1 MAKSCVLYPDAPN
14 GQPSKMYKDLLEKN
28 KLGRPL
34 VNMLYA
40 SYIASNAADAMDQ
53 AGYQRNSQG
62 EHNAADV
69 MKFLDVY
76 TMLNEMATLSS
87 EELSW
92 GIVDNNG
99 NRIDFT
105 DGKQALEKADAF
117 NDAHTGLTATVIQ
130 HGNIYNIITA
140 EKNSRT
146 HTYGMGVKE
155 KLKVWDVEKQA
166 FAAVGIDIDNMPQE
180 LKGIFTPMN
189 TGLVS
194 YLQGLQRLA
203 MGNLYKKDALL
214 LFNMDPN
221 SAQVRRLVQN
231 FGSIDTAAEAI
242 NNINHGIGNYTA
254 AQKLLLK
261 RAVDHCK
268 QYQGIDLNALKTQV
282 DQMSQQ
288 VIQSSPDEAI
298 KQTLHQLNKKYKIDI
313 NEIHRIGNKINT
325 LSEAATDAA
334 VTIQRQIRQLEKEQG
349 NNVEGKRLEGVLNQL
364 MRELANKKYYSGV
377 LNFLSEAQTQIAEID
392 NMLNN
397 IPQTGTELE
406 KAFGTAKILQDI
418 KSLREQY
425 YTLVSALA
433 DEHLTIDE
441 SINQSDIDNIRQ
453 SAKALKEYFDKKERV
468 LDNLTEQTM
477 ISLMT
482 QIVGDAA
489 PNGQA
494 MINVIRMAAADSSLS
509 DYLYSVGRASNPIIA
524 AMGSII
530 RNAQDSRD
538 GVMNNFSLRIRRAT
552 DKLYKSGSD
561 SSFMYEDDGHIISDI
576 DWSLYKA
583 ARSAHIKDLYRQG
596 LRGFDLKQAIEDW
609 EDVNTEDRV
618 VDNTNGRT
626 ERVPDSSYRKP
637 FPNLTQAQQEYYDE
651 MMQLKGEIGSFLP
664 AYAQHQYLPPQL
676 RRNTMDALG
685 QAKDVKDVAKALR
698 NKFENIWKIREDDE
712 NYNMN
717 GIIDGDEYAI
727 TNGAFD
733 NTPLRQIPIFFV
745 NKVEQEEL
753 LKNFSTGIAALAG
766 TAINYDAMSNVA
778 QVVEFIGDFTKGQV
792 ARDKDPKADIIENK
806 QIRIFKDLFKWGK
819 NTNTAGIID
828 GFISQHIYGQRL
840 DPEQPGYKWAKL
852 VQNIIGYTS
861 FKGLSTNLKG
871 AFSNYLVGEFQM
883 MIEAGAGEFYGFQD
897 YLWAHSK
904 LFGNSGVGGEM
915 AELLTNNMNSK
926 GTLFREMFD
935 PINEN
940 FSDKSHTKY
949 YKSMFRQLVSHDC
962 SFIGYSSGEYLI
974 HYVNM
979 YSILH
984 NQKVLDA
991 NGKKISLY
999 DAFEVTGKQD
1009 GNSELRL
1016 KAGITMLDGSPVT
1029 AEFIDSI
1036 RKKIRYANQ
1045 TCHGSMNTED
1055 KGLIHQKL
1063 WGRMIMNFRQWAIE
1077 HYSRRFRKRHFDAS
1091 LGMDR
1096 EGYWTS
1102 YFHYLFNEDTR
1113 DQWNESIGG
1122 KAKVIGTTIGESV
1135 SMVLPWFMR
1144 DYMTFM
1150 LRAQSQWHNLDEMQ
1164 RYNVKRVHQE
1174 MMMYI
1179 ALLGLSFAL
1188 GEPDKHKKE
1197 FWRRWWIYQTKRMI
1211 LESEA
1216 SMPHPKAFSNIM
1228 TIINS
1233 PMAGVNT
1240 LNSLMYTFFY
1250 GPFNGDFIGPNNT
1263 IKSGDHKGENRYW
1276 RNVKKYALPGY
1287 KDWEQLQ
1294 KMDEDEAIFQVF
1306 KDTPS
1311 NR

>member
-1 MAKSCVLYPDAPN
+1 MANSCILYPEVN
-14 GQPSKMYKDLLEKN
+14 GKPSKMYKDLLEKN

-69 MKFLDVY
+69 MKFMDVY

-105 DGKQALEKADAF
+105 DGKQALEKADNF
-117 NDAHTGLTATVIQ
+117 NDTHTGLVATVVQ
-130 HGNIYNIITA
+130 HGDIYNIITA
-140 EKNSRT
+140 EKNSKT
-146 HTYGMGVKE
+146 HTYGIDTKE
-155 KLKVWDVEKQA
+155 KLKIWDVEKQA
-166 FAAVGIDIDNMPQE
+166 FAAVGIDIENIPQE
-180 LKGIFTPMN
+180 VKGVFTPTN
-189 TGLVS
+189 ANLVS
-194 YLQGLQRLA
+194 YLQNLQRVSI
-203 MGNLYKKDALL
+203 GNLYKKDAVL
-214 LFNMDPN
+214 LFNIDPS
-221 SAQVRRLVQN
+221 SAEVRRLIQN
-231 FGSIDTAAEAI
+231 FGSIDAAAEAL
-242 NNINHGIGNYTA
+242 NNINHGIGNYSNG
-254 AQKLLLK
+254 QKTLLA
-261 RAVDHCK
+261 RAINHCK
-268 QYQGIDLNALKTQV
+268 KYKGVDLDALKTQV

-288 VIQSSPDEAI
+288 VIQSSPEEAI
-298 KQTLHQLNKKYKIDI
+298 ANTLKQLNKKYKIDI

-334 VTIQRQIRQLEKEQG
+334 FAIQRKIRELEKQQG
-349 NNVEGKRLEGVLNQL
+349 NNTEGKRLEGVLNQL
-364 MRELANKKYYSGV
+364 MAELANKKYYSGV
-377 LNFLSEAQTQIAEID
+377 LNFLGEAQTQINEID

-418 KSLREQY
+418 KSIREQY
-425 YTLVSALA
+425 YTLISALA

-441 SINQSDIDNIRQ
+441 SIGQTDIDNIRQ
-453 SAKALKEYFDKKERV
+453 SAKDLKEFFDKKEKV
-468 LDNLTEQTM
+468 LDSLTESTM
-477 ISLMT
+477 INLMT
-482 QIVGDAA
+482 QIVGDSA

-494 MINVIRMAAADSSLS
+494 MINVIRMAAADSSIM
-509 DYLYSVGRASNPIIA
+509 DYLYSAGRASNPIIA
-524 AMGSII
+524 AMGTII

-538 GVMNNFSLRIRRAT
+538 DIMNNMSLRIRRAT

-576 DWSLYKA
+576 DWALYKA
-583 ARSAHIKDLYRQG
+583 ARTAHIKDLYKQG

-609 EDVNTEDRV
+609 EDINTEDRV

-626 ERVPDSSYRKP
+626 ERVPNSSYRKS
-637 FPNLTQAQQEYYDE
+637 FPQLTQAQQEYYNE
-651 MMQLKGEIGSFLP
+651 MMQLKGEIGSLLP
-664 AYAQHQYLPPQL
+664 AYAQKQYLPPQL

-685 QAKDVKDVAKALR
+685 QSKNVKDVAKALR
-698 NKFENIWKIREDDE
+698 NKFENAWKIREDDE

-717 GIIDGDEYAI
+717 GIIDGDEYML
-727 TNGAFD
+727 TEGTFD

-753 LKNFSTGIAALAG
+753 LKNFSSGLAALAG
-766 TAINYDAMSNVA
+766 TAVNYDAMSNVA

-806 QIRIFKDLFKWGK
+806 QIRVFKDLFKWGK
-819 NTNTAGIID
+819 NTNTAGLID
-828 GFISQHIYGQRL
+828 GYISQHIYGQRL
-840 DPEQPGYKWAKL
+840 DPEQLGYKWSKL
-852 VQNIIGYTS
+852 VSNIIGYTS

-883 MIEAGAGEFYGFQD
+883 MIEAGAGEFYGFKD

-904 LFGNSGVGGEM
+904 LFGGSGAGGEI
-915 AELLTNNMNSK
+915 AELLTNNMNHK
-926 GTLFREMFD
+926 GVLFREMFD

-962 SFIGYSSGEYLI
+962 SFLGYSSGEYLI

-984 NQKVLDA
+984 NQKILL
-991 NGKKISLY
+991 NGKKVSLY
-999 DAFEVTGKQD
+999 DAFELTNKQN
-1009 GNSELRL
+1009 GNAELRL
-1016 KAGITMLDGSPVT
+1016 KAGVTMLDGTAVT
-1029 AEFIDSI
+1029 SEFLNSI

-1045 TCHGSMNTED
+1045 TAHGSMNTED

-1063 WGRMIMNFRQWAIE
+1063 WGRAIMNFRQWMIE

-1096 EGYWTS
+1096 EGYWQS
-1102 YFHYLFNEDTR
+1102 FYQYMFNEDTK
-1113 DQWNESIGG
+1113 DEWKEGSKINAIG
-1122 KAKVIGTTIGESV
+1122 
-1135 SMVLPWFMR
+1135 MFMK
-1144 DYMTFM
+1144 DYMTFL

-1164 RYNVKRVHQE
+1164 RYNVKRVHTE
-1174 MMMYI
+1174 MMMYF
-1179 ALLGLSFAL
+1179 ALLGISFAL
-1188 GEPDKHKKE
+1188 GEPDQHKKQ
-1197 FWRRWWIYQTKRMI
+1197 FWRRWWIYQVKRM
-1211 LESEA
+1211 LLDTEG
-1216 SMPHPKAFSNIM
+1216 SMPHPKFISSIL
-1228 TIINS
+1228 TILQS

-1240 LNSLMYTFFY
+1240 INSLLYTFY
-1250 GPFNGDFIGPNNT
+1250 GLSNGDIVT
-1263 IKSGDHKGENRYW
+1263 DVKSGPHKGENKYW
-1276 RNVKKYALPGY
+1276 RNMKKYNLPFF
-1287 KDWEQLQ
+1287 KDWEQMQ
-1294 KMDEDEAIFQVF
+1294 KMSEDESIFQVF

-1311 NR
+1311 NK

>member
-1 MAKSCVLYPDAPN
+1 MARNSCILYPEVN
-14 GQPSKMYKDLLEKN
+14 GKPSKMYKDLLEKN

-76 TMLNEMATLSS
+76 TMLNEIGSLNS
-87 EELSW
+87 EEISW
-92 GIVDNNG
+92 GITDNNG

-105 DGKQALEKADAF
+105 DGKQALEKTDAF
-117 NDAHTGLTATVIQ
+117 NDAHTGLTATVVQ
-130 HGNIYNIITA
+130 HGDIYNIIAA

-146 HTYGMGVKE
+146 HTYAMGVKE
-155 KLKVWDVEKQA
+155 KLKIWDAEKQA
-166 FAAVGIDIDNMPQE
+166 FAAVGIDIENMPQE
-180 LKGIFTPMN
+180 LKSTFTPTN
-189 TGLVS
+189 NGLVTQ
-194 YLQGLQRLA
+194 LQNLQRVA
-203 MGNLYKKDALL
+203 IGYLYKKDAML
-214 LFNMDPN
+214 LFNMDAN
-221 SAQVRRLVQN
+221 SPQVQRLIN
-231 FGSIDTAAEAI
+231 SFGSIEAAAQAMDD
-242 NNINHGIGNYTA
+242 INHNTGSYNN
-254 AQKLLLK
+254 AQKTLLA
-261 RAVDHCK
+261 RAVNHCK
-268 QYQGIDLNALKTQV
+268 NYRGIDLNALKTQV

-288 VIQSSPDEAI
+288 VIQSSPEEAV
-298 KQTLHQLNKKYKIDI
+298 KQVLHQLNKKYKIDI

-325 LSEAATDAA
+325 LSEAAADAA
-334 VTIQRQIRQLEKEQG
+334 VTLQRQIRQLEQQIG

-377 LNFLSEAQTQIAEID
+377 LNFLNEAQTQISEID

-406 KAFGTAKILQDI
+406 KAFETARVLQDI
-418 KSLREQY
+418 KSLKEQY
-425 YTLVSALA
+425 YPLVSALA

-441 SINQSDIDNIRQ
+441 SIGQTDINNIRQ
-453 SAKALKEYFDKKERV
+453 SAKDLKEFFDKKERV
-468 LDNLTEQTM
+468 LDNLTESTM
-477 ISLMT
+477 INLMT
-482 QIVGDAA
+482 QIMGSTA

-494 MINVIRMAAADSSLS
+494 MINVIRMAAADSSIS

-524 AMGSII
+524 AMGTII

-538 GVMNNFSLRIRRAT
+538 GIMNNMSIRIRRAT
-552 DKLYKSGSD
+552 DKLYKSGSN

-576 DWSLYKA
+576 DWGLYKA
-583 ARSAHIKDLYRQG
+583 ARTAHIKDLYRQG

-609 EDVNTEDRV
+609 EDANTEDRV

-626 ERVPDSSYRKP
+626 ERVPDHQYRKP
-637 FPNLTQAQQEYYDE
+637 FQQLTQAQQEYYDE
-651 MMQLKGEIGSFLP
+651 MMQLKGEIGSLLP
-664 AYAQHQYLPPQL
+664 AYAQKQYLPPQL
-676 RRNTMDALG
+676 RRNMLDALG

-698 NKFENIWKIREDDE
+698 NKFENVWKVREDDD

-717 GIIDGDEYAI
+717 GIIDGDEYLI
-727 TNGAFD
+727 TEGAFD

-745 NKVEQEEL
+745 NKVEQDEL
-753 LKNFSTGIAALAG
+753 LKNFSSGIAALAG
-766 TAINYDAMSNVA
+766 TAVNYDAMSNIA

-792 ARDKDPKADIIENK
+792 ARDKEPKADIIENK

-819 NTNTAGIID
+819 NTNTAGLID
-828 GFISQHIYGQRL
+828 GFISQHIYGQRRNPNEEHL
-840 DPEQPGYKWAKL
+840 LTRLFDK
-852 VQNIIGYTS
+852 IIAYTS
-861 FKGLSTNLKG
+861 FKGLVTNVPG
-871 AFSNYLVGEFQM
+871 AVANFLVGEFQM
-883 MIEAGAGEFYGFQD
+883 LIEAGAGEYYNLKD
-897 YLWAHSK
+897 YAWAHSK
-904 LFGNSGVGGEM
+904 LFGTSGVAGDIM
-915 AELLTNNMNSK
+915 ELLTNNMSHK
-926 GTLFREMFD
+926 ATLFREKFD
-935 PINEN
+935 PLNEN

-979 YSILH
+979 YGILH
-984 NQKVLDA
+984 NTKLLL
-991 NGKKISLY
+991 NGKRISLY
-999 DAFEVTGKQD
+999 DAFEVVNSQD

-1016 KAGITMLDGSPVT
+1016 KNGVTMLDNSPVT
-1029 AEFIDSI
+1029 SEYIESI
-1036 RKKIRYANQ
+1036 RKKIRYCNQ
-1045 TCHGSMNTED
+1045 TCHGAMNAED
-1055 KGLIHQKL
+1055 KGLIHQHW
-1063 WGRMIMNFRQWAIE
+1063 WGRGIMNFRQWAIE

-1091 LGMDR
+1091 LGMER

-1102 YFHYLFNEDTR
+1102 YFHYLFNEDTKE
-1113 DQWNESIGG
+1113 QWDENLLG
-1122 KAKVIGTTIGESV
+1122 KAKVIGTTLGESV
-1135 SMVLPWFMR
+1135 SMALPWFMR

-1150 LRAQSQWHNLDEMQ
+1150 LRAQSQWSNLDEMQ

-1211 LESEA
+1211 LETEA
-1216 SMPHPKAFSNIM
+1216 SMPNPKALSSLLTM
-1228 TIINS
+1228 LNS

-1240 LNSLMYTFFY
+1240 LNSLLYTFFY
-1250 GPFNGDFIGPNNT
+1250 GPFNGDLIGPNST
-1263 IKSGDHKGENRYW
+1263 IKTGKHKGKNRYW
-1276 RNVKKYALPGY
+1276 RNFLKYMFPFT
-1287 KDWEQLQ
+1287 KDIERLQ
-1294 KMDEDEAIFQVF
+1294 TLDEDDSIFQVF

-1311 NR
+1311 NY

>member
-1 MAKSCVLYPDAPN
+1 MARNSCILYPEVN
-14 GQPSKMYKDLLEKN
+14 GKPSKMYKDLLEKN

-62 EHNAADV
+62 EHNATDV

-76 TMLNEMATLSS
+76 TMLNEIGSLNS
-87 EELSW
+87 EEISW
-92 GIVDNNG
+92 GITDNNG

-117 NDAHTGLTATVIQ
+117 NDAHTGLAATVVQ
-130 HGNIYNIITA
+130 HGDIYNIIAA

-146 HTYGMGVKE
+146 HTYAMGVKE
-155 KLKVWDVEKQA
+155 KLKIWDVEKQA
-166 FAAVGIDIDNMPQE
+166 FTAVGIDIENMPQE
-180 LKGIFTPMN
+180 LKSTLTPTN
-189 TGLVS
+189 SGLVAQ
-194 YLQGLQRLA
+194 LQNLQRVA
-203 MGNLYKKDALL
+203 IGYLYKKDAMI
-214 LFNMDPN
+214 LFNMDAN
-221 SAQVRRLVQN
+221 SPQVQRLVN
-231 FGSIDTAAEAI
+231 SFGSIEVAAQVLD
-242 NNINHGIGNYTA
+242 NINHNIGNYSN
-254 AQKLLLK
+254 AQKTLLA
-261 RAVDHCK
+261 RAVNHCK
-268 QYQGIDLNALKTQV
+268 NYRGIDLNALKAQV

-288 VIQSSPDEAI
+288 TIQSSPEEAVR
-298 KQTLHQLNKKYKIDI
+298 QTLHQLNKKYKIDI

-325 LSEAATDAA
+325 LSEAAADAA
-334 VTIQRQIRQLEKEQG
+334 VTLQRQIRQLEQQIG

-377 LNFLSEAQTQIAEID
+377 LNFLNEAQTQISEID

-406 KAFGTAKILQDI
+406 KAFETARVLQDI

-425 YTLVSALA
+425 YPLVSALA

-441 SINQSDIDNIRQ
+441 SIGQTDVNNIRQ
-453 SAKALKEYFDKKERV
+453 SAKDLKEFFDKKERV
-468 LDNLTEQTM
+468 LDSFTESTM
-477 ISLMT
+477 INLMT
-482 QIVGDAA
+482 QIMGNTA

-494 MINVIRMAAADSSLS
+494 MINVIRMAAADSSIS

-524 AMGSII
+524 AMGTII

-538 GVMNNFSLRIRRAT
+538 GIMNNISIRIRRAT

-576 DWSLYKA
+576 DWGLYKA

-609 EDVNTEDRV
+609 EDANTEDRV
-618 VDNTNGRT
+618 VDNINGRT
-626 ERVPDSSYRKP
+626 ERVPDHQYRKP
-637 FPNLTQAQQEYYDE
+637 FPQLTQVQQEYYDE
-651 MMQLKGEIGSFLP
+651 MMQLKGEIGSMLP
-664 AYAQHQYLPPQL
+664 VYAQKHYLPPQL
-676 RRNTMDALG
+676 RRNMLDALG

-698 NKFENIWKIREDDE
+698 NKFENIWKIREDDDS
-712 NYNMN
+712 YNMN
-717 GIIDGDEYAI
+717 GIIDGDEYLI
-727 TNGAFD
+727 TEGAFD

-745 NKVEQEEL
+745 NKVEQNEL
-753 LKNFSTGIAALAG
+753 LKNFSSGIAALAG
-766 TAINYDAMSNVA
+766 TAVNYDAMSNIA
-778 QVVEFIGDFTKGQV
+778 QVVEFIGDFTKGQI
-792 ARDKDPKADIIENK
+792 ARDKDPKADVIENK

-819 NTNTAGIID
+819 NTNTAGLID

-871 AFSNYLVGEFQM
+871 AVSNYLVGEFQM
-883 MIEAGAGEFYGFQD
+883 MIEAGAGEFYGFKD

-904 LFGNSGVGGEM
+904 LFGGSGAGGEIT
-915 AELLTNNMNSK
+915 ELLTNNINHK

-949 YKSMFRQLVSHDC
+949 YKSTFRQLVSHDC

-979 YSILH
+979 YSILY
-984 NQKVLDA
+984 NQKVLL

-999 DAFEVTGKQD
+999 DAFELTNKQD
-1009 GNSELRL
+1009 GNAELRL
-1016 KAGITMLDGSPVT
+1016 KAGVTMLDGSAVT
-1029 AEFIDSI
+1029 PEYIDSI
-1036 RKKIRYANQ
+1036 RKRIRYANQ
-1045 TCHGSMNTED
+1045 TTHGSMNTED

-1063 WGRMIMNFRQWAIE
+1063 WGRAVMNFRQWMVG

-1091 LGMDR
+1091 LGMNR
-1096 EGYWTS
+1096 EGYWQS
-1102 YFHYLFNEDTR
+1102 FYQYMFNEDTK
-1113 DQWNESIGG
+1113 DEWKEGSKINAIG
-1122 KAKVIGTTIGESV
+1122 
-1135 SMVLPWFMR
+1135 MFMK
-1144 DYMTFM
+1144 DYMTF
-1150 LRAQSQWHNLDEMQ
+1150 LFRAQSQWHNLDEMQ
-1164 RYNVKRVHQE
+1164 KYNIKRVHTE
-1174 MMMYI
+1174 MMMYF
-1179 ALLGLSFAL
+1179 ALLGISFTL

-1197 FWRRWWIYQTKRMI
+1197 FWRRWWIYQVKRMI
-1211 LESEA
+1211 LDTEG
-1216 SMPHPKAFSNIM
+1216 SMPHPKFISSAL
-1228 TIINS
+1228 TILQS

-1240 LNSLMYTFFY
+1240 INSLLYTFY
-1250 GPFNGDFIGPNNT
+1250 GLTNGDIT
-1263 IKSGDHKGENRYW
+1263 TQIKSGDHKGENKYW
-1276 RNVKKYALPGY
+1276 RNIKKYNLPFF
-1287 KDWEQLQ
+1287 KDWEQMQ
-1294 KMDEDEAIFQVF
+1294 KMAEDESIFQVF
-1306 KDTPS
+1306 QDSPS
-1311 NR
+1311 NY

>member
-1 MAKSCVLYPDAPN
+1 MANSCILYPEVN
-14 GQPSKMYKDLLEKN
+14 GKPSKMYKDLLEKN

-117 NDAHTGLTATVIQ
+117 NDAHTGLVATVVQ
-130 HGNIYNIITA
+130 HGDVYNIITA

-146 HTYGMGVKE
+146 HTYSMNVKE
-155 KLKVWDVEKQA
+155 KLKVWDAEKQA
-166 FAAVGIDIDNMPQE
+166 FAAVSIDIDNMPQE
-180 LKGIFTPMN
+180 IKSIFTPTN
-189 TGLVS
+189 TSLAS
-194 YLQGLQRLA
+194 YLQNLQRVA
-203 MGNLYKKDALL
+203 IGNLYKKDALL
-214 LFNMDPN
+214 LFNMDSN
-221 SAQVRRLVQN
+221 SAEVRRLVQN
-231 FGSIDTAAEAI
+231 FGSIDAAAEAL
-242 NNINHGIGNYTA
+242 NNINHGIGNYTNG
-254 AQKLLLK
+254 QKTLLA
-261 RAVDHCK
+261 RAVTKCK
-268 QYQGIDLNALKTQV
+268 NFRGIDLNALKTQV

-288 VIQSSPDEAI
+288 VIQSSPEEAI

-334 VTIQRQIRQLEKEQG
+334 VTIQRQIRQLEKQQG
-349 NNVEGKRLEGVLNQL
+349 NNAEGKRLEGVLNQL
-364 MRELANKKYYSGV
+364 MKELANKKYYSGV
-377 LNFLSEAQTQIAEID
+377 LNFLSEAQTQISEID
-392 NMLNN
+392 NMLNS

-406 KAFGTAKILQDI
+406 KAFATAKILQDI
-418 KSLREQY
+418 KSLKEQY

-441 SINQSDIDNIRQ
+441 AIGQTDIINIRQ
-453 SAKALKEYFDKKERV
+453 SAKDLKDYFDKKEKV
-468 LDNLTEQTM
+468 LDSLTESTM
-477 ISLMT
+477 INLMT
-482 QIVGDAA
+482 QIMGDSA

-494 MINVIRMAAADSSLS
+494 MINVIRMAAADSSIT
-509 DYLYSVGRASNPIIA
+509 DFLYSVGRASNPIIA
-524 AMGSII
+524 AMGTII

-538 GVMNNFSLRIRRAT
+538 SVMNNISLRIRRAT

-576 DWSLYKA
+576 DWRLYKA
-583 ARSAHIKDLYRQG
+583 ARTAYIKDLYKQG

-609 EDVNTEDRV
+609 EDANTEDRV

-626 ERVPDSSYRKP
+626 ERVPDSQYRKP
-637 FPNLTQAQQEYYDE
+637 FPQLTQAQQEYYDE
-651 MMQLKGEIGSFLP
+651 MMQLKGEIGSLLP
-664 AYAQHQYLPPQL
+664 AYAQKQYLPPQL
-676 RRNTMDALG
+676 RRTFLDAIG
-685 QAKDVKDVAKALR
+685 QSKGDFSKIAKAVR
-698 NKFENIWKIREDDE
+698 NKVENAWKIREDDE

-717 GIIDGDEYAI
+717 GIIDGDEYMI
-727 TNGAFD
+727 TEGAFD

-745 NKVEQEEL
+745 NKVEQDEL
-753 LKNFSTGIAALAG
+753 LKNFSTGLAALAG
-766 TAINYDAMSNVA
+766 TAVNYDAMSNIA
-778 QVVEFIGDFTKGQV
+778 QVVEFIGDFTKGQA
-792 ARDKDPKADIIENK
+792 ARDKEAKADIIENK
-806 QIRIFKDLFKWGK
+806 QLRVFKDLFKWGK
-819 NTNTAGIID
+819 NTNTAGLID
-828 GFISQHIYGQRL
+828 GYISQHIYGQRL
-840 DPEQPGYKWAKL
+840 DPEQFGYKWSKL
-852 VQNIIGYTS
+852 VSSIIGYTS

-883 MIEAGAGEFYGFQD
+883 MIEAGAGEFYGFKD

-904 LFGNSGVGGEM
+904 LFGGSGVGGEI
-915 AELLTNNMNSK
+915 AELLTNNMNHK

-962 SFIGYSSGEYLI
+962 SFLGYSSGEYLI

-984 NQKVLDA
+984 NQKVLL
-991 NGKKISLY
+991 NGKKVSLY
-999 DAFEVTGKQD
+999 DAFELTNKQD
-1009 GNSELRL
+1009 GNAELRL
-1016 KAGITMLDGSPVT
+1016 KAGVTLLDGSAVT
-1029 AEFIDSI
+1029 SEFLDNI

-1045 TCHGSMNTED
+1045 TTHGSMNTED

-1063 WGRMIMNFRQWAIE
+1063 WGRAVMNFRQWMVE

-1096 EGYWTS
+1096 EGYWQS
-1102 YFHYLFNEDTR
+1102 FYQYMFNEDTK
-1113 DQWNESIGG
+1113 DEWKEGSKINAIG
-1122 KAKVIGTTIGESV
+1122 
-1135 SMVLPWFMR
+1135 MFMK
-1144 DYMTFM
+1144 DYMTFL

-1164 RYNVKRVHQE
+1164 KYNVKRVHTE
-1174 MMMYI
+1174 MMMYF
-1179 ALLGLSFAL
+1179 ALLGISFAL

-1197 FWRRWWIYQTKRMI
+1197 FWRRWWIYQVKRM
-1211 LESEA
+1211 LLDTEA
-1216 SMPHPKAFSNIM
+1216 SMPHPKAISSAL
-1228 TIINS
+1228 TILQS

-1240 LNSLMYTFFY
+1240 VNSLLYSFY
-1250 GPFNGDFIGPNNT
+1250 GLTNGDIT
-1263 IKSGDHKGENRYW
+1263 TKIKSGDHKGENKYW
-1276 RNVKKYALPGY
+1276 RNIKKYNLPFF
-1287 KDWEQLQ
+1287 KDWEQMQ
-1294 KMDEDEAIFQVF
+1294 KMSEDESIFQVF

-1311 NR
+1311 NH

>member
-1 MAKSCVLYPDAPN
+1 MAKSCILYPEAG
-14 GQPSKMYKDLLEKN
+14 GQPSRMYKDLLEKN

-34 VNMLYA
+34 VNLIYS
-40 SYIASNAADAMDQ
+40 SYIASNAADAMDN

-62 EHNAADV
+62 EHSAADV
-69 MKFLDVY
+69 MKFLDIY

-99 NRIDFT
+99 NRVDFT

-117 NDAHTGLTATVIQ
+117 NDAHTGLTATVVQ
-130 HGNIYNIITA
+130 YGDIYNIIAA

-146 HTYGMGVKE
+146 HTYSIGVKE
-155 KLKVWDVEKQA
+155 KLKIWEVEKQA
-166 FAAVGIDIDNMPQE
+166 FNAVGIDIDNMPQE
-180 LKGIFTPMN
+180 LKGTFTPTN

-194 YLQGLQRLA
+194 HLQNLQRVQ

-221 SAQVRRLVQN
+221 SAPVRRVVAS
-231 FGSIDTAAEAI
+231 FGSMDAAAEAI
-242 NNINHGIGNYTA
+242 NNINHGIGNYTN
-254 AQKLLLK
+254 AQKTLLI
-261 RAVDHCK
+261 RAVNHCK
-268 QYQGIDLNALKTQV
+268 QFQGIDLNALKAQV
-282 DQMSQQ
+282 DQMSQT
-288 VIQSSPDEAI
+288 VIQNSPEETI
-298 KQTLHQLNKKYKIDI
+298 RQTLHQLNKKYKIDI

-325 LSEAATDAA
+325 LSEAAADAA

-364 MRELANKKYYSGV
+364 MAELANKKYYSGV
-377 LNFLSEAQTQIAEID
+377 LNFLSEAQSQIAEID

-406 KAFGTAKILQDI
+406 KAFGTARILQDI

-425 YTLVSALA
+425 YPLVSALA

-441 SINQSDIDNIRQ
+441 SINQVDIGNIRQ
-453 SAKALKEYFDKKERV
+453 SAGQLKTFFDKKEKL

-477 ISLMT
+477 IKLMT
-482 QIVGDAA
+482 QIIGNTA

-494 MINVIRMAAADSSLS
+494 MINVIRMAAADSSIS

-538 GVMNNFSLRIRRAT
+538 GVMNGFSLRIRRAT

-576 DWSLYKA
+576 DWQLYKA
-583 ARSAHIKDLYRQG
+583 ARSAHIKDLYKQG
-596 LRGFDLKQAIEDW
+596 LQGFDLKQAIENW
-609 EDVNTEDRV
+609 EDANTEDRV

-626 ERVPDSSYRKP
+626 EKVPDYQYRKA
-637 FPNLTQAQQEYYDE
+637 FPTLTQAQQEYYDE

-664 AYAQHQYLPPQL
+664 AYAQKQYLPPQL
-676 RRNTMDALG
+676 RRNTLDALG
-685 QAKDVKDVAKALR
+685 QSGGDFHKIYKALR
-698 NKFENIWKIREDDE
+698 NKLVDTVKVREDDTE
-712 NYNMN
+712 YAMN

-778 QVVEFIGDFTKGQV
+778 QVVEFIGDFTKGQM

-806 QIRIFKDLFKWGK
+806 QIRVFKDLFKWGK
-819 NTNTAGIID
+819 NTNTTGLID
-828 GFISQHIYGQRL
+828 GFIAQHIYGQRI
-840 DPEQPGYKWAKL
+840 DPEQAGYKWAKL
-852 VQNIIGYTS
+852 VSNIIGYTS

-871 AFSNYLVGEFQM
+871 AMSNYLVGEFQM
-883 MIEAGAGEFYGFQD
+883 LIEAGAGEFYGLTD
-897 YLWAHSK
+897 YVWAHSK
-904 LFGNSGVGGEM
+904 LFGGSGVGGEM
-915 AELLTNNMNSK
+915 TELLTNNVNHK
-926 GTLFREMFD
+926 GVLFREMFD

-940 FSDKSHTKY
+940 FTDKSHTKY

-984 NQKVLDA
+984 NQKMLL

-999 DAFEVTGKQD
+999 DAFEVTAKQD

-1016 KAGITMLDGSPVT
+1016 KAGVAMLDGSAVS

-1045 TCHGSMNTED
+1045 TTHGSMNTED

-1063 WGRMIMNFRQWAIE
+1063 WGRAIMNFRQWMVE
-1077 HYSRRFRKRHFDAS
+1077 HYSRRFRKRHFDDS

-1102 YFHYLFNEDTR
+1102 FKEMLFNDNTKDE
-1113 DQWNESIGG
+1113 WNEGSKLSALG
-1122 KAKVIGTTIGESV
+1122 
-1135 SMVLPWFMR
+1135 MFMK
-1144 DYMTFM
+1144 DLMYFT
-1150 LRAQSQWHNLDEMQ
+1150 LRAQSQWSNLDEMQ
-1164 RYNVKRVHQE
+1164 RYNVKRVHTE
-1174 MMMYI
+1174 MMMYF

-1197 FWRRWWIYQTKRMI
+1197 FWRRWWIYQVKRMI
-1211 LESEA
+1211 LDTEG
-1216 SMPHPKAFSNIM
+1216 SMPHPKFISSAL
-1228 TIINS
+1228 TILQS

-1240 LNSLMYTFFY
+1240 VNSLMYTFY
-1250 GPFNGDFIGPNNT
+1250 GLTNGDLVGDNST

-1276 RNVKKYALPGY
+1276 RNMKKYNLPFF
-1287 KDWEQLQ
+1287 KDIEQMQ
-1294 KMDEDEAIFQVF
+1294 KMSEDESIFQVF

-1311 NR
+1311 TH

>member
-1 MAKSCVLYPDAPN
+1 MAKSCILYPEVN

-34 VNMLYA
+34 VNLIYS
-40 SYIASNAADAMDQ
+40 SYIASNAADAMDN
-53 AGYQRNSQG
+53 AGYQRNNQG

-99 NRIDFT
+99 NRVDFT

-117 NDAHTGLTATVIQ
+117 NDAHTGLTATVVQ
-130 HGNIYNIITA
+130 HGNTYNIIVQ
-140 EKNSRT
+140 EKSSRNI
-146 HTYGMGVKE
+146 TYGIGVKE
-155 KLKVWDVEKQA
+155 KLQVWDAEKQV
-166 FAAVGIDIDNMPQE
+166 FAAKGIDIENMPQE
-180 LKGIFTPMN
+180 LQGLFSPMN
-189 TGLVS
+189 TNLVS
-194 YLQGLQRLA
+194 YLQGLQRVA
-203 MGNLYKKDALL
+203 IGNIYKKDALL
-214 LFNMDPN
+214 LFTMDPN
-221 SAQVRRLVQN
+221 SAQVRRLVQS
-231 FGSIDTAAEAI
+231 FGSIDAAAQAI
-242 NNINHGIGNYTA
+242 NDINHGATNYSTG
-254 AQKLLLK
+254 QKTLLA
-261 RAVDHCK
+261 RAINHCK
-268 QYQGIDLNALKTQV
+268 QYQGIDLNALKAQV
-282 DQMSQQ
+282 DQIQQ
-288 VIQSSPDEAI
+288 TVVQNSPEEAI
-298 KQTLHQLNKKYKIDI
+298 KDTLHKLNKKYKIDI

-325 LSEAATDAA
+325 LSEAAADAA
-334 VTIQRQIRQLEKEQG
+334 VTLQRQIRQLEKEIG

-364 MRELANKKYYSGV
+364 MAELANKKYYQGV
-377 LNFLSEAQTQIAEID
+377 LNFLGEAQSQVSEID

-418 KSLREQY
+418 KSLKEQY
-425 YTLVSALA
+425 YPLVSALA

-441 SINQSDIDNIRQ
+441 SISQRDIDNIRQ
-453 SAKALKEYFDKKERV
+453 SAKDLKEFFDKKEKL

-477 ISLMT
+477 IALMT
-482 QIVGDAA
+482 NIIGNTA

-524 AMGSII
+524 AMGDII

-576 DWSLYKA
+576 DWGLYKA

-609 EDVNTEDRV
+609 EDANTEDRV

-626 ERVPDSSYRKP
+626 ERVPNKQYRKA

-664 AYAQHQYLPPQL
+664 AYAQKQYLPPQL
-676 RRNTMDALG
+676 RRNMMDALG
-685 QAKDVKDVAKALR
+685 QARDVKDVAKALR

-717 GIIDGDEYAI
+717 GIIDGDEYML
-727 TNGAFD
+727 TEGAFD
-733 NTPLRQIPIFFV
+733 NTPLRQIPIFFI
-745 NKVEQEEL
+745 NKVDQNEL
-753 LKNFSTGIAALAG
+753 LKNFSSGIAALAG

-806 QIRIFKDLFKWGK
+806 QIRVFKDLFKWGK
-819 NTNTAGIID
+819 NTNTAGLID

-840 DPEQPGYKWAKL
+840 DPEQAGYKWAKL
-852 VQNIIGYTS
+852 VTNIIGYTS

-883 MIEAGAGEFYGFQD
+883 MIEAGAGEFYGFTD

-962 SFIGYSSGEYLI
+962 SFIGYTSGEYLI

-984 NQKVLDA
+984 NQKLLL
-991 NGKKISLY
+991 NGKKISMY

-1016 KAGITMLDGSPVT
+1016 KAGVTMLDGSAVT
-1029 AEFIDSI
+1029 PEFIDNI
-1036 RKKIRYANQ
+1036 RKKIRYVNQ
-1045 TCHGSMNTED
+1045 TTHGSMNTED

-1063 WGRMIMNFRQWAIE
+1063 WGRAVMNFRQWMVE

-1102 YFHYLFNEDTR
+1102 FKELMFNDETSDEWKQGHKLTAIGLFMKDLMYFT
-1113 DQWNESIGG
+1113 
-1122 KAKVIGTTIGESV
+1122 
-1135 SMVLPWFMR
+1135 
-1144 DYMTFM
+1144 

-1164 RYNVKRVHQE
+1164 RHNVKRVHTE
-1174 MMMYI
+1174 MMMYF

-1197 FWRRWWIYQTKRMI
+1197 FWRRWWIYQVKRMI
-1211 LESEA
+1211 LDTEG
-1216 SMPHPKAFSNIM
+1216 SMPHPKFISSAL
-1228 TIINS
+1228 TILQS

-1240 LNSLMYTFFY
+1240 VNSLLYSFY
-1250 GPFNGDFIGPNNT
+1250 GLTNGDLIGDNDT

-1276 RNVKKYALPGY
+1276 RNMKKYNLPFF
-1287 KDWEQLQ
+1287 KDIEQME
-1294 KMDEDEAIFQVF
+1294 KMSEDESIFQVF
-1306 KDTPS
+1306 RDTPS
-1311 NR
+1311 NH

>member
-1 MAKSCVLYPDAPN
+1 MARNSCILYPEVN
-14 GQPSKMYKDLLEKN
+14 GKPSKMYKDLLEKN

-53 AGYQRNSQG
+53 AGYQRNTQG

-76 TMLNEMATLSS
+76 TMLNEIGSLNS
-87 EELSW
+87 EEISW
-92 GIVDNNG
+92 GITDNNG

-105 DGKQALEKADAF
+105 NGKQALEKADAF
-117 NDAHTGLTATVIQ
+117 NDAHTGLTATVVQ
-130 HGNIYNIITA
+130 HGDIYNIIAA

-146 HTYGMGVKE
+146 HTYAMSVKE

-166 FAAVGIDIDNMPQE
+166 FAAVGIDIENMPQE
-180 LKGIFTPMN
+180 LKSTFTPTN
-189 TGLVS
+189 NRLVTQ
-194 YLQGLQRLA
+194 LQNLQRVA
-203 MGNLYKKDALL
+203 IGYLYKKDAML
-214 LFNMDPN
+214 LFNMDAN
-221 SAQVRRLVQN
+221 SPQVQRLIN
-231 FGSIDTAAEAI
+231 SFGSIEAAAQAIDDINHNTGSYTNAQKTLLARAI
-242 NNINHGIGNYTA
+242 N
-254 AQKLLLK
+254 
-261 RAVDHCK
+261 HCK
-268 QYQGIDLNALKTQV
+268 NYRGIDLNALKTQV

-288 VIQSSPDEAI
+288 VIQSSPEEAV
-298 KQTLHQLNKKYKIDI
+298 KQVLHQLNKKYKIDI

-325 LSEAATDAA
+325 LSEAAADAA
-334 VTIQRQIRQLEKEQG
+334 VTLQRQIRQLEQQMG
-349 NNVEGKRLEGVLNQL
+349 NNTEGKRLEGVMNQL
-364 MRELANKKYYSGV
+364 MKELANKNYYSGV
-377 LNFLSEAQTQIAEID
+377 LNFLNEAQTQISEID

-406 KAFGTAKILQDI
+406 KAFETARILQDI
-418 KSLREQY
+418 KSLKEQY
-425 YTLVSALA
+425 YPLVSALA

-441 SINQSDIDNIRQ
+441 SIGQTDIDNIRQ
-453 SAKALKEYFDKKERV
+453 SAKDLKEFFDKKERV
-468 LDNLTEQTM
+468 LDNLTESTM
-477 ISLMT
+477 INLMT
-482 QIVGDAA
+482 QIMGNTA

-494 MINVIRMAAADSSLS
+494 MINVIRMAAADSSIS

-524 AMGSII
+524 AMGTII

-538 GVMNNFSLRIRRAT
+538 GIMNSMSIRIRRAT

-576 DWSLYKA
+576 DWGLYKA
-583 ARSAHIKDLYRQG
+583 ARTAHIKDLYRQG

-609 EDVNTEDRV
+609 EDANTEDRV

-626 ERVPDSSYRKP
+626 ERVPDYQYRKS
-637 FPNLTQAQQEYYDE
+637 FPQLTQAQQEYYNE
-651 MMQLKGEIGSFLP
+651 MMQLKGEIGSLLP
-664 AYAQHQYLPPQL
+664 AYAQKQYLPPQL
-676 RRNTMDALG
+676 RRNMLDALG

-698 NKFENIWKIREDDE
+698 NKFENTWKIREDDD

-717 GIIDGDEYAI
+717 GIIDGDEYMI
-727 TNGAFD
+727 TEGAFD

-745 NKVEQEEL
+745 NKVEQDEL
-753 LKNFSTGIAALAG
+753 LKNFSSGIAALAG
-766 TAINYDAMSNVA
+766 TAVNYDAMSNIA

-792 ARDKDPKADIIENK
+792 ARDKEPKADIIENK

-819 NTNTAGIID
+819 NTNTAGLID

-852 VQNIIGYTS
+852 VSNIIGYTS

-883 MIEAGAGEFYGFQD
+883 MIEAGAGEFYGFKD
-897 YLWAHSK
+897 YAWAHSK
-904 LFGNSGVGGEM
+904 LFGGSGVGGEI
-915 AELLTNNMNSK
+915 AELLTNNMNHK

-949 YKSMFRQLVSHDC
+949 YKSTFRQLVSHDC
-962 SFIGYSSGEYLI
+962 SFLGYSSGEYLI

-984 NQKVLDA
+984 NTKVLQ

-999 DAFEVTGKQD
+999 DAFELTNKQD
-1009 GNSELRL
+1009 GNAELRL
-1016 KAGITMLDGSPVT
+1016 KTGITMLDGSAVT
-1029 AEFIDSI
+1029 PEFIDNI

-1045 TCHGSMNTED
+1045 TTHGSMNTED

-1063 WGRMIMNFRQWAIE
+1063 WGRAVMNFRQWMVE

-1096 EGYWTS
+1096 EGYWQS
-1102 YFHYLFNEDTR
+1102 FYQYMFNEDTK
-1113 DQWNESIGG
+1113 DEWKEGSKLNAVG
-1122 KAKVIGTTIGESV
+1122 
-1135 SMVLPWFMR
+1135 MFMK
-1144 DYMTFM
+1144 DYMTF
-1150 LRAQSQWHNLDEMQ
+1150 LFRAQSQWHNLDEMQ
-1164 RYNVKRVHQE
+1164 KYNVKRVHTE
-1174 MMMYI
+1174 MMMYF
-1179 ALLGLSFAL
+1179 ALLGISFAL

-1197 FWRRWWIYQTKRMI
+1197 FWRRWWIYQVKRM
-1211 LESEA
+1211 LLDTEG
-1216 SMPHPKAFSNIM
+1216 SMPHPKFISSAL
-1228 TIINS
+1228 TILQS

-1240 LNSLMYTFFY
+1240 VNSLMYTFY
-1250 GPFNGDFIGPNNT
+1250 GLTNGDIT
-1263 IKSGDHKGENRYW
+1263 TEIKSGDHKGENKYW
-1276 RNVKKYALPGY
+1276 RNIKKYNLPFF
-1287 KDWEQLQ
+1287 KDWEQMQ
-1294 KMDEDEAIFQVF
+1294 KMSEDESIFQVF
-1306 KDTPS
+1306 KDSPS
-1311 NR
+1311 NY